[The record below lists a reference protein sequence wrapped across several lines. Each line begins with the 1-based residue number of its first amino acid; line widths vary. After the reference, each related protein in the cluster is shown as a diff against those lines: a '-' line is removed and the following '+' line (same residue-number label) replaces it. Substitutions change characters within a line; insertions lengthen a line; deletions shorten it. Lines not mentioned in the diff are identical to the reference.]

1 MPTSATGNSEAGF
14 TLVELLVAL
23 VIIGAMSAMVV
34 LAMPDPRGSVSQDA
48 EALAARLVAARD
60 LAIVGGRDIGV
71 RFDGRGY
78 GFARRRREGWQSLT
92 EKALQPRNWSNG
104 VNAEAQIEGGD
115 ALVFDATGLATPA
128 VISLRREGRAADVRI
143 SMAGGVAVDVD

>member
-1 MPTSATGNSEAGF
+1 MPISATGNSQAGF

-34 LAMPDPRGSVSQDA
+34 LAMPDPRGSVGDDA

-60 LAIVGGRDIGV
+60 LAIIGGRDVGV

-78 GFARRRREGWQSLT
+78 GFAQRRREGWQSLA
-92 EKALQPRNWSNG
+92 EKALQPRSWSNG
-104 VNAEAQIEGGD
+104 VTAEALIEGGD

-128 VISLRREGRAADVRI
+128 VITLRRDGTASDVRI
-143 SMAGGVAVDVD
+143 TMAGAVAVDAH

>member
-1 MPTSATGNSEAGF
+1 MPISATGNSQAGF

-23 VIIGAMSAMVV
+23 VIIGAMTAMVV
-34 LAMPDPRGSVSQDA
+34 LAFPDPRGSVSADA
-48 EALAARLVAARD
+48 EGLAARLVAARD

-78 GFARRRREGWQSLT
+78 GFAQRRRDGWQALP
-92 EKALQPRNWSNG
+92 EKALQPRNWSSG
-104 VNAEAQIEGGD
+104 VTAQARVEGND

-128 VISLRREGRAADVRI
+128 VITLSRDGAETDVSI
-143 SMAGGVAVDVD
+143 TMAGAVVIDAH